1 MLITTRMS
9 ALVLSIRCRLAQ
21 IQELV
26 RIRTVGEPGVGG
38 WWRGTENVIGHAAP
52 ILPGM
57 TYSYLRASI
66 GSRLAARMAGTIPL
80 MIPTTARM
88 PVEISRIIGETT
100 SRISPASAC
109 FAIAL

>member
-1 MLITTRMS
+1 MSRMIQVVFRSPEATVDVDYTRMS

-57 TYSYLRASI
+57 TYS
-66 GSRLAARMAGTIPL
+66 
-80 MIPTTARM
+80 
-88 PVEISRIIGETT
+88 
-100 SRISPASAC
+100 
-109 FAIAL
+109 